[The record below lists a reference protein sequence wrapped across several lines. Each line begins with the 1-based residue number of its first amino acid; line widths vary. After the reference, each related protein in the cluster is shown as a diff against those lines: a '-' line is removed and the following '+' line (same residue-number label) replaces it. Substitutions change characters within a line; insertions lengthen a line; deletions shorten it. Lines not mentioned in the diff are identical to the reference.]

1 MNDSDTL
8 ELEIGNT
15 VLQQSQKA
23 KLLGIYIQE
32 NLKLHETITDIVRK
46 LQPTI
51 QSFRYANKLTPT
63 KIMKQLYYTH
73 IYPHLIGSISIWGTD
88 DEKLSKQHRKPRY
101 THDNEE
107 TLNSNDGGDFEVS
120 DLFKSHVGREEPV
133 IKVDRNCLSC
143 SGNMS

>member
-8 ELEIGNT
+8 ELKIGNT
-15 VLQQSQKA
+15 VLQQNQKA

-51 QSFRYANKLTPT
+51 QSFRYANKLTST

-88 DEKLSKQHRKPRY
+88 DEKA
-101 THDNEE
+101 T
-107 TLNSNDGGDFEVS
+107 
-120 DLFKSHVGREEPV
+120 
-133 IKVDRNCLSC
+133 
-143 SGNMS
+143 